1 MAVEDGIYTVAFPS
15 LSAVVVGY
23 SLDTY
28 LVAVKA
34 HVVGFARTWTICQS
48 NGELRVINGR
58 QRDPG
63 LLTLTPM

>member
-1 MAVEDGIYTVAFPS
+1 MTLEDGIYTVAFPS

-34 HVVGFARTWTICQS
+34 HVVGFACT
-48 NGELRVINGR
+48 
-58 QRDPG
+58 
-63 LLTLTPM
+63 

>member
-28 LVAVKA
+28 LVAVIKA
-34 HVVGFARTWTICQS
+34 HVVGFACT
-48 NGELRVINGR
+48 
-58 QRDPG
+58 
-63 LLTLTPM
+63 